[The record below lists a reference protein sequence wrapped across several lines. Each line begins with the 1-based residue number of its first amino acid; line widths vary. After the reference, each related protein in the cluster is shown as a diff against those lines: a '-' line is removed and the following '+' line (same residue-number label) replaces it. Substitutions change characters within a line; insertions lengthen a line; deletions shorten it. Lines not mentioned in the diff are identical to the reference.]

1 MSRYAFSAWMNSA
14 GGPLVLMEAAHA
26 FAWSGI
32 DGTPS
37 DYDRAC
43 RVGAYLGILESG
55 MAPAVV
61 LGDEPLQTCVATDNH
76 DIALVRWKWADHEDA
91 IKEAVKTLDLRAA
104 IPIET
109 AHVTWT
115 TPTLVMFDAAGCF
128 VPECAFHFTITP
140 GHYAVKTFV
149 HSPKA
154 NLSLL
159 IHAMLRA

>member
-1 MSRYAFSAWMNSA
+1 MSRYAFSGWMNSA

-43 RVGAYLGILESG
+43 RIDTYLGILESG
-55 MAPAVV
+55 MAPALV
-61 LGDEPLQTCVATDNH
+61 LGDEPLQTCVAVRNGDV
-76 DIALVRWKWADHEDA
+76 ALVRWKWAEHEDA
-91 IKEAVKTLDLRAA
+91 IKEAVETCDLHAA
-104 IPIET
+104 VPIET
-109 AHVTWT
+109 ACVAWT
-115 TPTLVMFDAAGCF
+115 TPALVMFDAADRF
-128 VPECAFHFTITP
+128 APEGAFRFTIAP
-140 GHYAVKTFV
+140 GRYEVKTFV

-159 IHAMLRA
+159 IHAMRRA